1 MENKIEGAQACLK
14 VPSIFILRIWKLAK
28 EMSMKLFKSALE
40 KEWAK
45 LEKDEAFFLE
55 KALHKETS
63 KLNQFLETKVPDGL
77 QKTLD
82 EAFAKAFGLVFEKGT
97 GVIEKSYK
105 KDEIERDY
113 EINSYVVNRKENRKN
128 LKVFSKKASGA
139 GRTNLLLSGASGI
152 GMGVLGIGIPDIVVF
167 TSLMLRS
174 VYETSLHYGFS
185 YDTEE
190 EKKFILLLIQGAVC
204 HDTNLLHIN
213 HELNDFIN
221 NGAFTK
227 NVSME
232 ECIRRTAAALSKEL
246 LYMKFLQGIPIV
258 GAVGGAYDVIYM
270 KQVNKFAE
278 LKYRRRFL
286 EGKKRS
292 EI

>member
-97 GVIEKSYK
+97 GIIEKSYK

-113 EINSYVVNRKENRKN
+113 EINSYVVNRKEKIHSEIICVR
-128 LKVFSKKASGA
+128 
-139 GRTNLLLSGASGI
+139 
-152 GMGVLGIGIPDIVVF
+152 IV
-167 TSLMLRS
+167 RR
-174 VYETSLHYGFS
+174 
-185 YDTEE
+185 
-190 EKKFILLLIQGAVC
+190 ILLEYVEKMTRML
-204 HDTNLLHIN
+204 
-213 HELNDFIN
+213 
-221 NGAFTK
+221 
-227 NVSME
+227 SMQ
-232 ECIRRTAAALSKEL
+232 S
-246 LYMKFLQGIPIV
+246 
-258 GAVGGAYDVIYM
+258 
-270 KQVNKFAE
+270 
-278 LKYRRRFL
+278 YRIL
-286 EGKKRS
+286 W
-292 EI
+292 